1 MMKKKMPLRC
11 GNTNR
16 GQGKTHYKYY
26 TPEFDERQAER
37 VWNCD
42 MTMLLVGVIVVL
54 ALCVLGVI

>member
-16 GQGKTHYKYY
+16 GAERITYKDY

-37 VWNCD
+37 VWSRD

>member
-1 MMKKKMPLRC
+1 MMKMKMPLRC
-11 GNTNR
+11 GNTDR
-16 GQGKTHYKYY
+16 GAEKTVYKDY

-37 VWNCD
+37 VWNRD

>member
-11 GNTNR
+11 GNNDK
-16 GQGKTHYKYY
+16 GKGKTYIDNY

-37 VWNCD
+37 VWSRD
-42 MTMLLVGVIVVL
+42 MTMLLVGAIVVL